1 MLDGERQCLDLQE
14 VGVPQA
20 TIERNAEGMRRQ
32 LGVEPRA
39 QPAKA
44 MSMVAA
50 SLEIIEVLTDYIEGI
65 KVD

>member
-1 MLDGERQCLDLQE
+1 MLDGERQRLDLQE
-14 VGVPQA
+14 VGVPQV
-20 TIERNAEGMRRQ
+20 TIERHAERVRRQ
-32 LGVEPRA
+32 LGVEPGA
-39 QPAKA
+39 QAAKA